1 MAKFKVKYAGLHKR
15 DSYEGLIDY
24 LENKQEK
31 IKYPDREA
39 KFIRDSPFYQQLL
52 SDGFTGVEEQQL
64 NKIKEQQE
72 EQDVIRTADDTNE
85 TAKEVKVVAGTQTDK
100 QLIVKTTSTGIQ
112 SQPSTKSSYSQ
123 SSQPTMQSS
132 YSQSSQPSTR
142 STGSQSAQIFD
153 MTLSDN
159 IAKVKQ
165 DIQSVEDTQEK
176 NRLQQAQRI
185 ANTLQNHLQNEA
197 TPQTTTDFAH
207 KMALSGLSKLGSAL
221 IRGTANTMQKL
232 ASSYPEGS
240 TRPDTTLL
248 YGNPMGRQDFYTMAE
263 PLGDKPK
270 LIPIKFT
277 AEHPTPQQAKPM
289 QIDSAIEKSK
299 PKAKATSNPTGMTV
313 EEQHMFDEI
322 YENAQAKPKPKL
334 KVKAVKKTVDKP
346 KADVTTGRNIPPS
359 KIGIQKLREEL
370 ESAKNKKLLSVAD
383 TSAYMQMYDNWK
395 GAKGD
400 KLKKYEIQKGIR
412 DIYKRTIYKK

>member
-1 MAKFKVKYAGLHKR
+1 MAKFKLKYAGLHKR

-64 NKIKEQQE
+64 NKIEEQQE

-132 YSQSSQPSTR
+132 YSQASQPSTK

-207 KMALSGLSKLGSAL
+207 KMALSGLSKLGSLA
-221 IRGTANTMQKL
+221 ANTMQKL
-232 ASSYPEGS
+232 ASSSS
-240 TRPDTTLL
+240 TGPDTTLL

-277 AEHPTPQQAKPM
+277 AKHPTPQQAKPM

-313 EEQHMFDEI
+313 EEQPMFDEI

-334 KVKAVKKTVDKP
+334 KAKAVKKTVDKP

-370 ESAKNKKLLSVAD
+370 ESAKIKKLLSVAD

-395 GAKGD
+395 GASPRKM
-400 KLKKYEIQKGIR
+400 R
-412 DIYKRTIYKK
+412 C